1 MNATPNRL
9 ESFELSVMME
19 SGEKHAEDW
28 AALDQA
34 FNLIIH
40 CFEDMDTLPDSE
52 PEIDL
57 HEARML
63 LVVRIL
69 KGLRSARILCEYGY
83 YEQSLAL
90 VRTSIEHLLV
100 ADDIEIRRETFDAL
114 KKGDRFNIGDLAY
127 RNMAERVAAVHPGEN
142 FKERWD
148 RTYKLLNEYVHPG
161 GSGRQQI
168 PLPEGVR
175 GYAVPFGAHYDGSFA
190 SLTLRL
196 ITREVLAL
204 MRLVRKMAVSV
215 GNEWDAQGV
224 YEALASLAEKRP
236 QV

>member
-1 MNATPNRL
+1 MNATPSRL

-34 FNLIIH
+34 FDLIIH
-40 CFEDMDTLPDSE
+40 CFEDLHTLPDSE
-52 PEIDL
+52 REIDL

-63 LVVRIL
+63 LAVRIF
-69 KGLRSARILCEYGY
+69 KGLRSARILCQYGY
-83 YEQSLAL
+83 YEQSLVL

-100 ADDIEIRRETFDAL
+100 TDDIEIHRETFDAL
-114 KKGDRFNIGDLAY
+114 KRGDRFNIGDLAY
-127 RNMAERVAAVHPGEN
+127 RNMVERVAAVHPDEN

-161 GSGRQQI
+161 GSRRQQI
-168 PLPEGVR
+168 PLPEGAH
-175 GYAVPFGAHYDGSFA
+175 GYAIPFGTYYDGFFA
-190 SLTLRL
+190 SVTLHL
-196 ITREVLAL
+196 IKSEVLKLMLL
-204 MRLVRKMAVSV
+204 MRKIAVSV
-215 GNEWDAQGV
+215 GNEWDAQRV

-236 QV
+236 QA